1 MAIIYN
7 AEEIYQMGVEIE
19 KNGLAF
25 YAAAAQSVKNADVKK
40 LCEELGQWESKHVAL
55 FETLKAQLP
64 DSARRETSY
73 DPNNELGLYLKA
85 AADSHIFVVNKEIA
99 AIVANAKSP
108 LDILNLALSFE
119 KDSVVLYTAM
129 KNMVPEHLGK
139 KDLEKIIDEELK
151 HISFITRSIG
161 TIQK

>member
-1 MAIIYN
+1 MAIVYN

-25 YAAAAQSVKNADVKK
+25 YTAAAKSVKSPEVRK

-64 DSARRETSY
+64 EAARRETSY

-85 AADSHIFVVNKEIA
+85 AADSHIFIANREISSL
-99 AIVANAKSP
+99 VANAKSP

-119 KDSVVLYTAM
+119 KDSVVLYTTM

-139 KDLEKIIDEELK
+139 KSLEKIIDEEIM
-151 HISFITRSIG
+151 HISFITRNIA
-161 TIQK
+161 IIPK